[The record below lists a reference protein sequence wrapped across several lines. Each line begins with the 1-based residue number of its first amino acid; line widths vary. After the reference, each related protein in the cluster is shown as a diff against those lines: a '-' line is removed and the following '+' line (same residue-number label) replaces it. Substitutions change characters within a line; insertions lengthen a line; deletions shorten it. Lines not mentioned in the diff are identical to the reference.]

1 MFPVDEYEPVAKT
14 KNGQTVSLRGSLKE
28 YADSSKIALEDSA
41 WQKSVAAKF
50 GGND

>member
-1 MFPVDEYEPVAKT
+1 MFPVDEYEPVAKA
-14 KNGQTVSLRGSLKE
+14 KKGQIASLRGSLNK
-28 YADSSKIALEDSA
+28 YTDSSKIALEDSA